1 MGKDV
6 EWKSFFQDNHRYADI
21 INGIGCSGV
30 QFVKDTDLQEV
41 DTSSKKK
48 SRDILRR
55 VAFGMNFMIV
65 GIENQEE
72 LDYEL
77 PLRNMHYDVTQYQKQ
92 ASGIRKEVRSNSQG
106 LSPGEYMYG
115 FKKDSKLN
123 PLITFVLYAGKEAWN
138 GPTCLHD
145 MLDFTEV
152 PEGLKELTSDYKINV
167 IDIRQFENTDVFQTD
182 VKQVFDFIK
191 CSDDM
196 NKLLALVEG
205 DEYYHQMEDDALEIV
220 TKYTNSKELVKAK
233 EYQIEGGKNDVCKAI
248 RDLMDD
254 SREKG
259 REEGREEGRE
269 NALIE
274 AAKNLLDVLSDEEIA
289 KRVQLPLEQVQHI
302 RRGNMYENNI

>member
-48 SRDILRR
+48 SRDMLRR
-55 VAFGMNFMIV
+55 VAFGMNFVLV

-92 ASGIRKEVRSNSQG
+92 ASEIRKEVRSNAQG
-106 LSPGEYMYG
+106 LSSGEYLYG

-123 PLITFVLYAGKEAWN
+123 PLITFVLYAGKEAWD

-145 MLDFTEV
+145 MLDFTDV
-152 PEGLKELTSDYKINV
+152 PEGLKELTADYKINV
-167 IDIRQFENTDVFQTD
+167 VDIRQFENTGVFQTD

-205 DEYYHQMEDDALEIV
+205 DDYYHQMEDDAFEIV

-233 EYQIEGGKNDVCKAI
+233 EYRLEGGKKDVCKAI

-254 SREKG
+254 SWEKG

-269 NALIE
+269 KTLIE
-274 AAKNLLDVLSDEEIA
+274 NAKNLLDVLSDEVIA
-289 KRVQLPLEQVQHI
+289 EKIGLPLEEVKELRLQNQ
-302 RRGNMYENNI
+302 